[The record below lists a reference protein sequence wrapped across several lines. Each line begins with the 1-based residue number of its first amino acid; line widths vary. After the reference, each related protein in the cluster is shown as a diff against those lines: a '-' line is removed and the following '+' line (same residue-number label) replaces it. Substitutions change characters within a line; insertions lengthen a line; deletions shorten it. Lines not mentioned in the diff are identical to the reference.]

1 MSITYER
8 VLVTP
13 SMARQWL
20 DKRPDN
26 QRTEKRG
33 KITAYARDMKSGR
46 WDENTAEF
54 IKFDVNDKLIDGQN
68 RLLAVILADI
78 PITFDV
84 AHGLPSAAMLVLDSG
99 APRGASDAMKIANVV
114 SRARSAAIVRWS
126 ILWDA
131 GFYTGMGGTLRP
143 TNMEIVERYAADQGI
158 YNAAASRATDCQN
171 RGLATGAP
179 AGVAYYL
186 FSRIDQE
193 SAHGFFDQYVSGANL
208 PDRSS
213 ILALRNRMAKVR
225 VDRITRPEQ
234 LALFIRAWNAYR
246 DSRPMDSL
254 IIVKAKPGSEMPA
267 KLTNDNF
274 PQPK

>member
-1 MSITYER
+1 MSITYTRE
-8 VLVTP
+8 LVTP
-13 SMARQWL
+13 SIARQWL
-20 DKRPDN
+20 GKRPDN
-26 QRTEKRG
+26 QRVEKRG

-46 WDENTAEF
+46 WDELTAEF
-54 IKFDVNDKLIDGQN
+54 IKFDENGSLIDGQN
-68 RLLAVILADI
+68 RLLAVILADVS
-78 PITFDV
+78 ITFDV

-99 APRGASDAMKIANVV
+99 APRGAADAMKVSGVA
-114 SRARSAAIVRWS
+114 SRARGAAIVRWS

-131 GFYTGMGGTLRP
+131 GIYTGTGGRLHP
-143 TNMEIVERYAADQGI
+143 TNSEVVERYATDQGV

-171 RGLATGAP
+171 RGLATGAS

-186 FSRIDQE
+186 FSRIDHE

-208 PDRSS
+208 PVRSS
-213 ILALRNRMAKVR
+213 ILALRNRMARVH

-234 LALFIRAWNAYR
+234 LALFVRAWNAYR

-254 IIVKAKPGSEMPA
+254 IIVKAKPGSDVPA
-267 KLTNDNF
+267 KLTNENF